1 MAENKIEIEVEL
13 TGQKNALKG
22 LDQVKEG
29 AEGIGETFKGV
40 GEIVGKTNQQM
51 GESLSAVSDAVSEGA
66 AAFEGIRD
74 AISSV
79 GDGSANIT
87 TLLGPLTLLVGALGA
102 VYEAYRQMSGAAKEA
117 QLQQEAMAASAADS
131 VSKLEELA
139 EKGITYAKNQLMDYV
154 RANLQAQVV
163 KERLET
169 RTQNAITFLQAEA
182 DETKKATKAAQA
194 YAKSLSDRSLSYQ
207 QRVIAET
214 KMKEALASTQI
225 ATQRSKTVYEELVDE
240 MIKVN
245 DQLDGA
251 AKKFKTLEEKT
262 DEGLQTKAKELVERR
277 ATIEALKAEVSGL
290 DDAAKLTALHSA
302 ERAKALTLDRLEKLN
317 RVQLK
322 ALVDAQKVAIK
333 ALNEE
338 ELLEKKLAQ
347 DIAKATAE
355 KTVARKAETKA
366 VDQQKLAEQALREE
380 QVRIVKEGVL
390 RQLEIKLT
398 QQGYQQQIALAK
410 ERYNTGLALARDDAL
425 QRQIVEAQ
433 HQLEIATI
441 EDRALQEHFRRIDAR
456 TKAEEKAVQDRL
468 KAEQL
473 AAAKQQQIQDAQMK
487 AYQDFFASYGK
498 GIAQAAAANILFGDS
513 FEEAAASVLK
523 SLAIEAASRA
533 LMETAMGIGAAAL
546 GSPSAAGHFQSAAIF
561 AATAAAAKIGATA
574 LGGGGASTSG
584 GSTASPTGS
593 PQVAS
598 APQREQAESRDMV
611 FNINFGG
618 AVVYDTKEAAKRAM
632 LGDLIRTHNQNN
644 RGMPRFQFAR

>member
-13 TGQKNALKG
+13 TGQRETLKG
-22 LDQVKEG
+22 IGDLKEG
-29 AEGIGETFKGV
+29 AEGVGETFKGV
-40 GEIVGKTNQQM
+40 GELVGKTNQQI
-51 GESLSAVSDAVSEGA
+51 GESLGAVSDAVGQSVEAFSSMSESIRAVSTGGA
-66 AAFEGIRD
+66 GLTA
-74 AISSV
+74 
-79 GDGSANIT
+79 
-87 TLLGPLTLLVGALGA
+87 LLGPIGLVVTA
-102 VYEAYRQMSGAAKEA
+102 VAAAVEAFRQFSGAA
-117 QLQQEAMAASAADS
+117 QEAENRQEAFAAAAGDLT
-131 VSKLEELA
+131 SKLEALA
-139 EKGITYAKNQLMDYV
+139 EKGFVPAK
-154 RANLQAQVV
+154 
-163 KERLET
+163 KEL
-169 RTQNAITFLQAEA
+169 I
-182 DETKKATKAAQA
+182 A
-194 YAKSLSDRSLSYQ
+194 YAKANLSAQVQKELLNNEIEKISKLLQEEQD
-207 QRVIAET
+207 AEKAAT
-214 KMKEALASTQI
+214 EAKKR
-225 ATQRSKTVYEELVDE
+225 ATQAQSTYTFEVNRGVNATSVAVSAQNSYTKAQKATEKAFTDLGAKVER
-240 MIKVN
+240 VN
-245 DQLDGA
+245 DMISTTADTYKGFEEQS
-251 AKKFKTLEEKT
+251 KENLE
-262 DEGLQTKAKELVERR
+262 TKAKELIAQR
-277 ATIEALKAEVSGL
+277 ATIQLLEAQVKLETEE
-290 DDAAKLTALHSA
+290 AKLTAA
-302 ERAKALTLDRLEKLN
+302 RNIDRQKTSDLLKLEGMN
-317 RVQLK
+317 RV
-322 ALVDAQKVAIK
+322 ALAAFVKQQTEAIK

-338 ELLEKKLAQ
+338 ALKDAELAKKIEELNQKKAES
-347 DIAKATAE
+347 AKAT
-355 KTVARKAETKA
+355 TKA
-366 VDQQKLAEQALREE
+366 IDQQKLAEQRLREE
-380 QVRIVKEGVL
+380 QIKLVKESQL
-390 RQLEIKLT
+390 RQLQIKMT
-398 QQGYQQQIALAK
+398 EQGYQQQIALAK